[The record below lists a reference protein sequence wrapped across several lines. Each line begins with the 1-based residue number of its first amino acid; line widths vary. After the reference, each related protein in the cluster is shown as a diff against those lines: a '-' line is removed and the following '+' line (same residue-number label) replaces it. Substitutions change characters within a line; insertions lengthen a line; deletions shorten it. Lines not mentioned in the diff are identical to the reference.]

1 MCESP
6 FTIPVAIGRNFDLD
20 KSGSVD
26 YEEFRIGLKHLG
38 VELSPED
45 FEWVLDVVDNDKNGE
60 IDYREFVEDMLHV
73 NEQKGGDI
81 GDRDA
86 QKKVTANY
94 RPIAPTVA
102 RQLTDSPRTRVP
114 TATVRLGDGL

>member
-6 FTIPVAIGRNFDLD
+6 FTITAAIGRNFDLD

-38 VELSPED
+38 VELSPKD
-45 FEWVLDVVDNDKNGE
+45 FEYVLDVVDNDKNGE

-73 NEQKGGDI
+73 NGQKGGDI
-81 GDRDA
+81 GDLDA
-86 QKKVTANY
+86 QKKVMANHQ
-94 RPIAPTVA
+94 PIAPTMA
-102 RQLTDSPRTRVP
+102 RQLTDSPRTR
-114 TATVRLGDGL
+114 LGGGL